1 MAAEKTFPFIITIG
15 ASAGGL
21 NAISEI
27 VSQLPPDINAA
38 VFVVLHLSKA
48 AMSDILLSRIQ
59 KNSSLPCKIAEDR
72 ESIRKGQIYIAAPDT
87 HLLLKENQVII
98 GQGPPENRFRPSI
111 DVLFRSAAASHDG
124 RVIGIILTGFLNDG
138 TIGMQSIKRSGGY
151 SIVQDPN
158 EAEYPDMPLA
168 VLESIE
174 VDQVVPLK
182 KMLDAILERINTP
195 EIEQVQPPEDIVAES
210 RLSEKAATAID
221 EVSKLGQETKYTCPD
236 CGGRLWH
243 IQNGKLTHYRCH
255 IGHVYSEEDLLL
267 RQAETAEQTLWA
279 AVRMMEERK
288 LLIEKMAKH
297 HSSKGLQRL
306 RAHYIKQGT
315 DLEHHITKLK
325 ELLFAVSKE

>member
-1 MAAEKTFPFIITIG
+1 MPAEKTFPFIITIG

-27 VSQLPPDINAA
+27 VSQLPREINAA

-48 AMSDILLSRIQ
+48 ALGDILLSRIQ
-59 KNSSLPCKIAEDR
+59 KNSSLPCKIAEHR

-87 HLLLKENQVII
+87 HLLVKEDHVII

-111 DVLFRSAAASHDG
+111 D
-124 RVIGIILTGFLNDG
+124 G
-138 TIGMQSIKRSGGY
+138 TIGMHSIKRSGGY
-151 SIVQDPN
+151 CIVQDPN
-158 EAEYPDMPLA
+158 EAEYPDMPLS

-182 KMLDAILERINTP
+182 KMRDAILERINTTQIQ
-195 EIEQVQPPEDIVAES
+195 EVQPPEDVVAES

-221 EVSKLGQETKYTCPD
+221 EVSKLGQETKFTCPD

-288 LLIEKMAKH
+288 LLIEKMAKSH
-297 HSSKGLQRL
+297 RSKGLERL

-315 DLEHHITKLK
+315 DLEYHIANLK
-325 ELLFAVSKE
+325 ELLFTVSKQ